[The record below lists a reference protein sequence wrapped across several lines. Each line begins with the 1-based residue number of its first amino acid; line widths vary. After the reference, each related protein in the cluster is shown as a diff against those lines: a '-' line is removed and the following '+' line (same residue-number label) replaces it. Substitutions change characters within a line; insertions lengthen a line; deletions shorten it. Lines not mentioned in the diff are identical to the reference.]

1 MTLRL
6 TSHVAESQPVKV
18 FLSQWDGSL
27 GSKFSERYFIFT
39 FLFRNEVQPDITAS
53 MAYRLSMITAE
64 KKKNYNGV

>member
-39 FLFRNEVQPDITAS
+39 FYSEMRSSLTLQHQWHIDLVW
-53 MAYRLSMITAE
+53 L
-64 KKKNYNGV
+64 